1 MVDYHFINSST
12 PFEEA
17 KVTQCNAKD
26 NKQNIFTNGKI
37 SYRFLSFPNWVY
49 IKSFARFSS

>member
-1 MVDYHFINSST
+1 MVAYHFINGST

-17 KVTQCNAKD
+17 KVTQCYAKD

-37 SYRFLSFPNWVY
+37 SYRFLSFPNWVH